1 MSSLYTMRQPCSEWR
16 EYAVKSFFSLPL
28 ELDHMLGAANMSLVY
43 LTRLR
48 AKHTTLRLNL

>member
-1 MSSLYTMRQPCSEWR
+1 MRQPWFCR
-16 EYAVKSFFSLPL
+16 GEYVVKSFFSLPL
-28 ELDHMLGAANMSLVY
+28 ELDHMLGAANMFLVY